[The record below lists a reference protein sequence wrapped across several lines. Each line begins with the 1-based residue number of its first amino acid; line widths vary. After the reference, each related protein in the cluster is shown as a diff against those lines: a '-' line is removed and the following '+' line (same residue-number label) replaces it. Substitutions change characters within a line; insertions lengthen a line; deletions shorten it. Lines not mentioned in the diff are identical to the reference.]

1 MTPFELYL
9 ERKSTEAKFARENSV
24 NIAIL
29 NAFMSY
35 AGSKT
40 SIDVKDFL
48 GIAKP
53 NLMRYSDFGNLE
65 QFRKYL
71 ATEEAKEQMKLI
83 DNY

>member
-1 MTPFELYL
+1 MTPFDLYL
-9 ERKSTEAKFARENSV
+9 ERKSTEAKFSRENGV
-24 NIAIL
+24 NIAML

-35 AGSKT
+35 AGSKS

-53 NLMRYSDFGNLE
+53 KLMGYSDFGNLE
-65 QFRKYL
+65 EFRKYL
-71 ATEEAKEQMKLI
+71 ATDEAKEQLKLK